1 MPPLSKPCSRRTA
14 VRAVAAG
21 AGLVAVGLPLAGT
34 LDGLLATPQRLET
47 SDHSFGSPGPAGT
60 RLRVVQLSDLHLSG
74 FGPLEQAV
82 LEQVHDSRADLITIT
97 GDAID
102 RRRRLPALELLLR
115 ELPRGPRIL
124 AIPGNWEHWSGIPLD
139 TFARLYDRHG
149 VELLVNRSVEIDK
162 NGARVRVTGLDD
174 LVGGTPDAAAA
185 LRDARPA
192 PHHLVL
198 AHCPKARD
206 TLVMPAEHPVSL
218 LLCGH
223 THGGQIA
230 PFHVA
235 VWRPWGSG
243 RYLAGWYRD
252 GGPPMYVSRGVGTSI
267 VPMRIGST
275 PELVR
280 IDWSLG

>member
-1 MPPLSKPCSRRTA
+1 
-14 VRAVAAG
+14 
-21 AGLVAVGLPLAGT
+21 
-34 LDGLLATPQRLET
+34 
-47 SDHSFGSPGPAGT
+47 
-60 RLRVVQLSDLHLSG
+60 VQLSDLHLSG

-82 LEQVHDSRADLITIT
+82 LEQVHDSRADLIAIT

-223 THGGQIA
+223 THGGQIF
-230 PFHVA
+230 PFMFFVKLQQPVIGGFEVLHGVPTYTSNGTGY
-235 VWRPWGSG
+235 W
-243 RYLAGWYRD
+243 
-252 GGPPMYVSRGVGTSI
+252 GPPF
-267 VPMRIGST
+267 RIGPRGEVT
-275 PELVR
+275 EITLR
-280 IDWSLG
+280 AK